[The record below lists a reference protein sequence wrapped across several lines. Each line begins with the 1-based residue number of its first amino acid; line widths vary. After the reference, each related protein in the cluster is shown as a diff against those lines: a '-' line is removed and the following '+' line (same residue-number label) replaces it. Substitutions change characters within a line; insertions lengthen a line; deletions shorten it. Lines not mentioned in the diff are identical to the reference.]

1 MRWVFD
7 RTSICLNQIADPAHL
22 GKSTSILEITA
33 RASNSVMLATIC
45 CTAESSLES
54 VPIFTSGVIIFHR
67 H

>member
-1 MRWVFD
+1 
-7 RTSICLNQIADPAHL
+7 
-22 GKSTSILEITA
+22 
-33 RASNSVMLATIC
+33 MLATIC